1 MMTEMRPLLSK
12 TAADVMSRDV
22 VTIPSAMSLPAA
34 AHRLASARITGAPVV
49 DGAGRC
55 IGILSATDFV
65 LWAEKGERAVKQYA
79 APLPCGCADWQILDF
94 EMLPEDEVSR
104 FMTTDVVTAEPTAT
118 VGELARTMLDAH
130 VHRVIVV
137 DRQGRPI
144 GVVSSMDILA
154 AVASEVPD
162 NEE

>member
-1 MMTEMRPLLSK
+1 
-12 TAADVMSRDV
+12 
-22 VTIPSAMSLPAA
+22 
-34 AHRLASARITGAPVV
+34 
-49 DGAGRC
+49 
-55 IGILSATDFV
+55 
-65 LWAEKGERAVKQYA
+65 
-79 APLPCGCADWQILDF
+79 
-94 EMLPEDEVSR
+94 
-104 FMTTDVVTAEPTAT
+104 
-118 VGELARTMLDAH
+118 MLDAH